1 MIHTTPTT
9 PATKERQG
17 GQALVEF
24 AIAFPLQLLFTL
36 GIMQFCLVQVGG
48 MVTSY
53 AAYAAA
59 RAALAADDDPA
70 QAQLDAQEAAAA
82 VLTPITGL
90 SLREPPEAEL
100 DYPGWGRWSRAGVA
114 RRKTRV
120 PTMVIGENSLRVEV
134 EHDYE
139 LIIPLVN
146 RIFAALDSAFF
157 GRGHA
162 DPAGRREAEE
172 LEAHYGA
179 VHLRLRRSM
188 TMARPWGTE

>member
-1 MIHTTPTT
+1 MKAASPHDS
-9 PATKERQG
+9 

-53 AAYAAA
+53 AAA
-59 RAALAADDDPA
+59 RAALASDDDHA
-70 QAQLDAQEAAAA
+70 LAQLEAQEAAAA
-82 VLTPITGL
+82 VLTPVTGL
-90 SLREPPEAEL
+90 SLRGEPEAEL

-120 PTMVIGENSLRVEV
+120 PTVVIGESSLRVEV

-139 LIIPLVN
+139 LVIPLVN
-146 RIFAALDSAFF
+146 RIFAGLDSAFF
-157 GRGHA
+157 GQGTK
-162 DPAGRREAEE
+162 DPARRLEAAE
-172 LEAHYGA
+172 LEAQYGA

-188 TMARPWGTE
+188 TMARPWGRE

>member
-1 MIHTTPTT
+1 MKAASPHDS
-9 PATKERQG
+9 

-59 RAALAADDDPA
+59 RAALASDDDHA
-70 QAQLDAQEAAAA
+70 LAQLEAQEAAAA
-82 VLTPITGL
+82 VLTPVTGL
-90 SLREPPEAEL
+90 SLRGEPEAEL

-120 PTMVIGENSLRVEV
+120 PTVVIGESSLRVEV

-139 LIIPLVN
+139 LVIPLVN
-146 RIFAALDSAFF
+146 RIFAGLDSAFF
-157 GRGHA
+157 GQGTK
-162 DPAGRREAEE
+162 DPARRLEAAE
-172 LEAHYGA
+172 LEAQYGA

-188 TMARPWGTE
+188 TMARPWGRE